1 MTSARVT
8 TLPTDTTKAANKA
21 AAEKRETAAAY
32 RKAAQFVGKQNVN
45 HRNGLPFAH
54 GPDSPQGQMA
64 KALRD
69 EATKLEEAAKIDE
82 FTAKAV
88 PISAMTADAKPSSV
102 YGPDDKGRFWRIEK
116 AELMPASAG
125 IRLDSLNGMRFDL
138 SSGRDPQYRLT
149 LTQVKP

>member
-8 TLPTDTTKAANKA
+8 TLPTDTTKAANEA

-69 EATKLEEAAKIDE
+69 EATKLEEAAKVDE

-88 PISAMTADAKPSSV
+88 PMSEMTANARPDKI
-102 YGPDDKGRFWRIEK
+102 YGPDDKGRFWRVDQ
-116 AELMPASAG
+116 AELMPATAVRLRSASKG
-125 IRLDSLNGMRFDL
+125 APYDL
-138 SSGRDPQYRLT
+138 SMSGPQYRLT